1 VAYQAEHTG
10 RGITVDSTFTME
22 GAATPDRFPR
32 MMQGVVRRGGEEK
45 GEPREVEI
53 GGSPERFEELLEEFD
68 AEFLEG
74 KDP

>member
-1 VAYQAEHTG
+1 
-10 RGITVDSTFTME
+10 
-22 GAATPDRFPR
+22 
-32 MMQGVVRRGGEEK
+32 VVRRGGEEK